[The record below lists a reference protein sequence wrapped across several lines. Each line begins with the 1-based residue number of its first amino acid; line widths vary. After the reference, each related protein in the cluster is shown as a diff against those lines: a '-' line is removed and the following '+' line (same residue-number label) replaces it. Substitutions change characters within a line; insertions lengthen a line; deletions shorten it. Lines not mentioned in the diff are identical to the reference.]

1 MKKKPTKNK
10 SYVKTGL
17 LLWVLLLIP
26 PIAISVFIWL
36 ISLSFFGELPSFEE
50 LENPQSN
57 LASEIYTADQ
67 ELLGTYYRENRSNI
81 DFKNISPHVV
91 NALIATEDERFFEH
105 SGIDLRS
112 LARVVKGVITGNAS
126 MGGGSTV
133 TQQLAKMLF
142 PRERLSKLGLVTRK
156 FKEWIISAKLER
168 QYTKEEIITMY
179 LNKFDFINNAVGLKS
194 AARVYYN
201 TTPDSLTLP
210 QSATL
215 VGMAKNPALFNP
227 VRRPDTVLHRRNVVY
242 YQMKRN
248 NLISQEL
255 YDSLRQQ
262 DLGLEFTR
270 VDHRTGIA
278 PYFREVLRLE
288 LRKILNEKDEE
299 GNFII
304 SKPDGSNYDLY
315 GDGLK
320 IYTTL
325 NSKLQTYAENA
336 VKEHLGKELQADFF
350 NSLKKRKGGLF
361 DWRISEKQGQNIL
374 NQAKYR
380 SGRYKALKAAGASD
394 DSIKLAFNT
403 PVNMKVF
410 SWQGV
415 RDTVLTPWD
424 SIKYYKRFLQAG
436 MMSMD
441 PNTGYVKAW
450 VGGIDYRYFNYDHV
464 RQGKRQVGSTF
475 KPIVYSLAI
484 QEGFSPCHK
493 YPNTITCF
501 EVPDQPDWCPK
512 NSDNVYGGMISLK
525 YALANSMNTIT
536 ARIMADFGP
545 KAVINMARKLGITS
559 QLDEVP
565 ALCLGVADVSEMEM
579 TAANAT
585 FVNKGVYTKPVFITR
600 IENKN
605 GTVIKNFIPEV
616 SEAMS
621 AQTAY
626 TMLNLM
632 QGVVD
637 GAYSDH
643 FDKKLGTGV
652 RLRFKYGFKNE
663 IAAKTGTTQNN
674 SDGWFIGLTP
684 ELVTGVWV
692 GAEDRAVRFAQT
704 YYGQGA
710 NTSLPIWALYM
721 KQVYADSSL
730 GITGEP
736 FYKPEGIAVELDCD
750 AWDKKYGSSQTNSG
764 GFNFDEE

>member
-1 MKKKPTKNK
+1 M
-10 SYVKTGL
+10 
-17 LLWVLLLIP
+17 
-26 PIAISVFIWL
+26 
-36 ISLSFFGELPSFEE
+36 
-50 LENPQSN
+50 
-57 LASEIYTADQ
+57 
-67 ELLGTYYRENRSNI
+67 
-81 DFKNISPHVV
+81 
-91 NALIATEDERFFEH
+91 IATEDERFFEH

-410 SWQGV
+410 SWQGL

-565 ALCLGVADVSEMEM
+565 ALC
-579 TAANAT
+579 
-585 FVNKGVYTKPVFITR
+585 
-600 IENKN
+600 
-605 GTVIKNFIPEV
+605 
-616 SEAMS
+616 
-621 AQTAY
+621 
-626 TMLNLM
+626 
-632 QGVVD
+632 
-637 GAYSDH
+637 
-643 FDKKLGTGV
+643 
-652 RLRFKYGFKNE
+652 
-663 IAAKTGTTQNN
+663 
-674 SDGWFIGLTP
+674 
-684 ELVTGVWV
+684 
-692 GAEDRAVRFAQT
+692 
-704 YYGQGA
+704 
-710 NTSLPIWALYM
+710 
-721 KQVYADSSL
+721 
-730 GITGEP
+730 
-736 FYKPEGIAVELDCD
+736 
-750 AWDKKYGSSQTNSG
+750 
-764 GFNFDEE
+764 